1 MTTRL
6 FASLIVVLV
15 AVGTRAPADA
25 PKEGSP
31 AKKLA
36 HMIALPDDLKWVDA
50 PPGLPAGTK
59 MAVLG
64 GDPSK
69 EGSVFTIRAKFA
81 DGAKIPP
88 HWHSVDEQV
97 TVIEGSFGLGI
108 GEKFEMDKIR
118 FLPPGT
124 YARMDKG
131 EKHFAIAKGTTI
143 LQVTGVGPFDI
154 NFVNPDDDPRKK

>member
-1 MTTRL
+1 MTARL
-6 FASLIVVLV
+6 AVALTALLV
-15 AVGTRAPADA
+15 AFGTGAPTDP
-25 PKEGSP
+25 PKDGSP

-36 HMIALPDDLKWVDA
+36 HMIALPDDLKWGDA

-59 MAVLG
+59 MAVLS

-88 HWHSVDEQV
+88 HWHSMEEQV

-108 GEKFEMDKIR
+108 GEK
-118 FLPPGT
+118 
-124 YARMDKG
+124 
-131 EKHFAIAKGTTI
+131 
-143 LQVTGVGPFDI
+143 
-154 NFVNPDDDPRKK
+154 